1 MIHQSIRAPAV
12 RGYDAETNPTPPIAA
27 TAGGDGADIRQRSL
41 EPRRPGRPT
50 MSTRSCVTV
59 FWDRYTVVYAESAM
73 ATTKSPLF
81 FTVLENTVLTKLA
94 AVHFRHS
101 AVMCD

>member
-1 MIHQSIRAPAV
+1 
-12 RGYDAETNPTPPIAA
+12 
-27 TAGGDGADIRQRSL
+27 
-41 EPRRPGRPT
+41 
-50 MSTRSCVTV
+50 MSTPGLR
-59 FWDRYTVVYAESAM
+59 DGILGRYTVVYAEPAM